1 MDYKSKTAN
10 DKEISIYYFSA
21 TGNSL
26 KLSQD
31 IAAAF
36 GGAGAVQNDTVSWN
50 HRIGLPNRRF
60 YIPRIYG
67 RTARHCP
74 PVLGKLSVQERRVL
88 FLHRHILH
96 VQGLCGVR
104 CGQNHVRQRRASGLW
119 LQPAHRRELPEGI
132 RGIFSKEDEDTG
144 TGGALHFTNNRR
156 LEKRQTEKAFP
167 VLQVIGSV
175 AQRAVQC
182 FFQSLAL
189 ELLLGKWLYGMWCLR
204 TCMSREQYYAE
215 KRSAPVGN
223 RLRGLPCLRT
233 LVSPECHSDR
243 EVQRAAAIPSS
254 SCKKNDA
261 VPCGM
266 TGSYAAYP
274 EIPVCFPF
282 VGFHRNQ
289 PVLALFMPTG
299 HRNDM
304 DDLTHP
310 CHHLE
315 ESAHVLEYPHASLF
329 AGYRE
334 WSNSMYQPS
343 LTGLYS
349 VVSLYVLR

>member
-36 GGAGAVQNDTVSWN
+36 GGAGLFRMTPSAGITASDS
-50 HRIGLPNRRF
+50 RIVGFIFPVYMGGLPGIVRRF
-60 YIPRIYG
+60 LESYPFRKGVYYFSIGTYYTYKGCAVSVVDKIMS
-67 RTARHCP
+67 
-74 PVLGKLSVQERRVL
+74 GK
-88 FLHRHILH
+88 
-96 VQGLCGVR
+96 GVR
-104 CGQNHVRQRRASGLW
+104 LDYGYNLPTVG
-119 LQPAHRRELPEGI
+119 PEGI

-144 TGGALHFTNNRR
+144 TGGALHFTNNRQ

>member
-36 GGAGAVQNDTVSWN
+36 GGAGLFRMTPSAGITASDS
-50 HRIGLPNRRF
+50 RIVGF
-60 YIPRIYG
+60 IF
-67 RTARHCP
+67 
-74 PVLGKLSVQERRVL
+74 PVYMGNIQPTILGKLSVQERRVL

-167 VLQVIGSV
+167 VLQVVGSV
-175 AQRAVQC
+175 APSTVKF

-274 EIPVCFPF
+274 EIPVCFPDS
-282 VGFHRNQ
+282 
-289 PVLALFMPTG
+289 TG
-299 HRNDM
+299 TSPFLRCSCRQVIETIWMTLRILVIIWKN
-304 DDLTHP
+304 
-310 CHHLE
+310 
-315 ESAHVLEYPHASLF
+315 
-329 AGYRE
+329 RR
-334 WSNSMYQPS
+334 MYWNILMRPS
-343 LTGLYS
+343 LQVIVNGLTQCT
-349 VVSLYVLR
+349 SLP

>member
-1 MDYKSKTAN
+1 MQAIYK
-10 DKEISIYYFSA
+10 
-21 TGNSL
+21 
-26 KLSQD
+26 
-31 IAAAF
+31 
-36 GGAGAVQNDTVSWN
+36 
-50 HRIGLPNRRF
+50 
-60 YIPRIYG
+60 YILVPC
-67 RTARHCP
+67 T
-74 PVLGKLSVQERRVL
+74 K
-88 FLHRHILH
+88 
-96 VQGLCGVR
+96 
-104 CGQNHVRQRRASGLW
+104 
-119 LQPAHRRELPEGI
+119 
-132 RGIFSKEDEDTG
+132 DTG

-182 FFQSLAL
+182 LFQSLAL

>member
-36 GGAGAVQNDTVSWN
+36 GGAGLFRMTPSAGITASDS
-50 HRIGLPNRRF
+50 RIVGFIFPVYMGGLPGIVRRF
-60 YIPRIYG
+60 LESYPFRKGVYYFSIGTYYTYKGCAVSVVDKIMS
-67 RTARHCP
+67 
-74 PVLGKLSVQERRVL
+74 GK
-88 FLHRHILH
+88 
-96 VQGLCGVR
+96 GVR
-104 CGQNHVRQRRASGLW
+104 LDYGYN
-119 LQPAHRRELPEGI
+119 LPTVGNCL
-132 RGIFSKEDEDTG
+132 KEY
-144 TGGALHFTNNRR
+144 FTNNRR

-266 TGSYAAYP
+266 TGSYAACP

>member
-1 MDYKSKTAN
+1 M
-10 DKEISIYYFSA
+10 
-21 TGNSL
+21 
-26 KLSQD
+26 
-31 IAAAF
+31 
-36 GGAGAVQNDTVSWN
+36 
-50 HRIGLPNRRF
+50 
-60 YIPRIYG
+60 
-67 RTARHCP
+67 
-74 PVLGKLSVQERRVL
+74 
-88 FLHRHILH
+88 HILH

-167 VLQVIGSV
+167 VLQVVGSV

-182 FFQSLAL
+182 LFQSLAL

>member
-1 MDYKSKTAN
+1 M
-10 DKEISIYYFSA
+10 
-21 TGNSL
+21 
-26 KLSQD
+26 
-31 IAAAF
+31 
-36 GGAGAVQNDTVSWN
+36 
-50 HRIGLPNRRF
+50 
-60 YIPRIYG
+60 
-67 RTARHCP
+67 
-74 PVLGKLSVQERRVL
+74 
-88 FLHRHILH
+88 
-96 VQGLCGVR
+96 
-104 CGQNHVRQRRASGLW
+104 
-119 LQPAHRRELPEGI
+119 
-132 RGIFSKEDEDTG
+132 
-144 TGGALHFTNNRR
+144 
-156 LEKRQTEKAFP
+156 
-167 VLQVIGSV
+167 QVIGSV

>member
-1 MDYKSKTAN
+1 M
-10 DKEISIYYFSA
+10 
-21 TGNSL
+21 L
-26 KLSQD
+26 
-31 IAAAF
+31 
-36 GGAGAVQNDTVSWN
+36 
-50 HRIGLPNRRF
+50 
-60 YIPRIYG
+60 
-67 RTARHCP
+67 
-74 PVLGKLSVQERRVL
+74 
-88 FLHRHILH
+88 
-96 VQGLCGVR
+96 
-104 CGQNHVRQRRASGLW
+104 
-119 LQPAHRRELPEGI
+119 
-132 RGIFSKEDEDTG
+132 
-144 TGGALHFTNNRR
+144 
-156 LEKRQTEKAFP
+156 
-167 VLQVIGSV
+167 
-175 AQRAVQC
+175 
-182 FFQSLAL
+182 FQSLAL

>member
-36 GGAGAVQNDTVSWN
+36 GGAGLFRMTPSAGITVSDS
-50 HRIGLPNRRF
+50 RIVGFIFPVYMGGLPGIVRRF
-60 YIPRIYG
+60 LESYPFRKGVYYFSIGTYYTYKGCAVSVVDKIMS
-67 RTARHCP
+67 
-74 PVLGKLSVQERRVL
+74 GK
-88 FLHRHILH
+88 
-96 VQGLCGVR
+96 GVR
-104 CGQNHVRQRRASGLW
+104 LDYGYNLPTVGNCLKEYEVSSVRRTKILERA
-119 LQPAHRRELPEGI
+119 ELYTSRI
-132 RGIFSKEDEDTG
+132 IDDLK
-144 TGGALHFTNNRR
+144 
-156 LEKRQTEKAFP
+156 KANGKSLSRIAGYRICCTKGCSMP
-167 VLQVIGSV
+167 
-175 AQRAVQC
+175 
-182 FFQSLAL
+182 FQSLAL

-266 TGSYAAYP
+266 MGSYAAYP

-343 LTGLYS
+343 LTGLYN

>member
-1 MDYKSKTAN
+1 M
-10 DKEISIYYFSA
+10 
-21 TGNSL
+21 
-26 KLSQD
+26 
-31 IAAAF
+31 
-36 GGAGAVQNDTVSWN
+36 
-50 HRIGLPNRRF
+50 
-60 YIPRIYG
+60 
-67 RTARHCP
+67 
-74 PVLGKLSVQERRVL
+74 
-88 FLHRHILH
+88 
-96 VQGLCGVR
+96 
-104 CGQNHVRQRRASGLW
+104 
-119 LQPAHRRELPEGI
+119 
-132 RGIFSKEDEDTG
+132 
-144 TGGALHFTNNRR
+144 
-156 LEKRQTEKAFP
+156 
-167 VLQVIGSV
+167 QVVGSV

-182 FFQSLAL
+182 LFQSLAL

-289 PVLALFMPTG
+289 PFLRCSCRQVIETIWMTLRILVIIWKN
-299 HRNDM
+299 R
-304 DDLTHP
+304 
-310 CHHLE
+310 
-315 ESAHVLEYPHASLF
+315 
-329 AGYRE
+329 R
-334 WSNSMYQPS
+334 MYWNILMRPS
-343 LTGLYS
+343 LQVIVNGLTQCT
-349 VVSLYVLR
+349 SLP